1 MRTSRMCVRALRL
14 IAMRDLFDAGA
25 RATARELAE
34 RYGVS
39 QRTVSR
45 DLADLQAE
53 PLYYPLI
60 MTGWRYQ
67 RMPRRDDV

>member
-1 MRTSRMCVRALRL
+1 MCVRAVRL
-14 IAMRDLFDAGA
+14 LAIRDFFETGA
-25 RATARELAE
+25 TATAREWAE

-53 PLYYPLI
+53 PLYYPLT
-60 MTGWRYQ
+60 MNGWRYE
-67 RMPRRDDV
+67 RMPRREDV